1 MSSCK
6 KDLARQSWPGAKKRH
21 VHCDVEDVHCFVKQ
35 ALRMWHG
42 RKIPRDSVERS
53 WRGDTNG
60 EHCSFVQIIDN
71 QLRLFA
77 PLDRELSSYKQDWM
91 RDLFA
96 NRIEAFVGLTEAAMS
111 LGPLPDLEFTFCVG
125 DCVAQISPEL
135 PEELEDYRLDAS
147 FAVVQ
152 CLGSSTIPFPLFDVF
167 RPPND
172 VSLRKWP
179 EVIRGIKRHRDS
191 FPWEARIPKAVFRGG
206 VRTCHVCA
214 TPEGYHLEAPMVPK
228 MSPGDRRC
236 GRARALD
243 VARSEEE
250 DANAATTRLLDF
262 AETGLDMPGHEAYK
276 YVMYLHG
283 ECHWANRLRRLLFMG
298 MAILKQEGICEEFY
312 GMRLRPWVHYIPVDY
327 NLRNMTKA
335 VEWALRHEP
344 EVRTMVRRT
353 QAYAEAF
360 DTSEFAVSYTYHLL
374 RKYAGLLD
382 YRVEA
387 REGGVPWGRGGTNRS
402 RGEEKKSHIF

>member
-1 MSSCK
+1 MSSGTSSTSTGQQLYSEPRERQQCTRN
-6 KDLARQSWPGAKKRH
+6 LAGHSWPGAKERR
-21 VHCDVEDVHCFVKQ
+21 VRCDVEDVHCFVKQ

-53 WRGDTNG
+53 WRGDTDG
-60 EHCSFVQIIDN
+60 EHCSLVQVIDN
-71 QLRLFA
+71 ELRLFA
-77 PLDRELSSYKQDWM
+77 PLDRNLSTYEIHWM

-96 NRIEAFVGLTEAAMS
+96 KRIEAFVGVTQAAMAH
-111 LGPLPDLEFTFCVG
+111 GPLPDLEFTFCVG

-135 PEELEDYRLDAS
+135 PEELEDDAMDAS

-172 VSLRKWP
+172 VSLYDWP
-179 EVIRGIKRHRDS
+179 KEVRGIKRHRDS
-191 FPWEARIPKAVFRGG
+191 VPWEDRIPKAVFRGG

-214 TPEGYHLEAPMVPK
+214 TPEGYHLQASMVPK
-228 MSPGDRRC
+228 EAFGDRRC

-243 VARSEEE
+243 LARAD
-250 DANAATTRLLDF
+250 DAAATLDF
-262 AETGLDMPGHEAYK
+262 AESGLDMPGHEAYR

-312 GMRLRPWVHYIPVDY
+312 GMRLQPWVHYIPVDY

-335 VEWALRHEP
+335 VKWALRHEP

-353 QAYAEAF
+353 HEYAEAF
-360 DTSEFAVSYTYHLL
+360 DTSDFAVTYTYHLL
-374 RKYAGLLD
+374 REYGSLLD

-387 REGGVPWGRGGTNRS
+387 REGGELRL
-402 RGEEKKSHIF
+402 